1 MTDNH
6 ITFRLYI
13 PLGMIILLM
22 IMIFFHRNHMHK
34 YLYIISS
41 LCLFVAVLAYFAMTR
56 HLAGDR
62 EPGSLMQAVPII
74 WLVGIFDGYILSI
87 LSFGV
92 FIIEQAQ
99 RHLWAKG
106 IIGIAGVALILLSIW
121 GIYMLIRGISS
132 LKSG

>member
-41 LCLFVAVLAYFAMTR
+41 LCLFAAVLAYFAMT
-56 HLAGDR
+56 
-62 EPGSLMQAVPII
+62 
-74 WLVGIFDGYILSI
+74 SI
-87 LSFGV
+87 LQGTESP
-92 FIIEQAQ
+92 E
-99 RHLWAKG
+99 H
-106 IIGIAGVALILLSIW
+106 
-121 GIYMLIRGISS
+121 
-132 LKSG
+132 